1 MTCRKHPRPTHVFN
15 PLKLTERQ
23 LQIVGALIRLGHNHL
38 ICAELG
44 IRPSA
49 VSIAISKAAKK
60 AGVRGATL
68 LAVELTKLQIGH
80 DMDLA
85 LREGKLC

>member
-1 MTCRKHPRPTHVFN
+1 MTIRKHSRPTTVFN

-23 LQIVGALIRLGHNHL
+23 LQIVDALTRLGQNRL
-38 ICAELG
+38 ICLELG

-49 VSIAISKAAKK
+49 VSIAIGKACKK

-80 DMDLA
+80 EMDLA
-85 LREGKLC
+85 LRECEA